1 MTGIVIAFPKNRAG
15 AKTKKVHP
23 SRRKQPSQ
31 IRVRV
36 DRIALLLAELD
47 NLVPLSGEVSAVLT
61 QALATISQI
70 EEKLAER
77 SWGPSAPGAAEEHG
91 DSQPHVDPDVLERHF
106 RSLVR

>member
-15 AKTKKVHP
+15 ARAKNVHP

-61 QALATISQI
+61 QALATVSQM

-77 SWGPSAPGAAEEHG
+77 SWGPSALGAEEDG

-106 RSLVR
+106 HSLVR